1 MKFTIELTRT
11 APGAVMG
18 RIIDPQEGDDVPY
31 EVTVATMDTK
41 LSQARVLRDLA
52 RHLNWFVDLSEG
64 GTK

>member
-31 EVTVATMDTK
+31 EITVATMDTK
-41 LSQARVLRDLA
+41 LSQTRVLRDLA
-52 RHLNWFVDLSEG
+52 RHQNWFVDLSEG